1 MFGDVKSS
9 VKYLSANKAC
19 GLDNLFA
26 EHISYA
32 SPSIHILLSI
42 CFNDFIVHIFLPSDL
57 TDTVLVPI
65 VKDKTVDI
73 SDTGNY
79 RHIAQASV
87 ISKVFEMA
95 LLFKLE
101 KYLYSCIH
109 LIISLGLNRNTL
121 QIYVYIR

>member
-1 MFGDVKSS
+1 M
-9 VKYLSANKAC
+9 
-19 GLDNLFA
+19 
-26 EHISYA
+26 
-32 SPSIHILLSI
+32 
-42 CFNDFIVHIFLPSDL
+42 HIFLPSDL

-73 SDTGNY
+73 SDKGNY